1 MKKFKTKKYHNNRK
15 LILIFF
21 IIIFFIAFIYF
32 SFQKINKSYNNIV
45 LFLLKDMNKEK
56 NSYSIVKNLDYLVS
70 NYSFDDSLNKIVKNP
85 EIIYIYSTNN
95 DTYHEDLTIT
105 DAIHYLQKNLKKLGI
120 KSIVDD
126 KKITNLSLEKMD
138 NVEKDMVN
146 NHNISYY
153 IDIQK
158 ALTDK
163 TKITINNK
171 NYTKILFVL
180 EKNNSNYQKIKTI
193 YEKMNDYLNENYPGL
208 SRGILGKNDEIQYLG
223 ENNLL
228 IEIGGIDSTKEEVN
242 NSTEIIALMLYNIL
256 GDKM

>member
-15 LILIFF
+15 LILLFF
-21 IIIFFIAFIYF
+21 IIIFFIVFIYF

-95 DTYHEDLTIT
+95 DTYHEDPIIT
-105 DAIHYLQKNLKKLGI
+105 DAINYLQKNLKKLGI

-138 NVEKDMVN
+138 NAEKDMVN

-158 ALTDK
+158 ALIDK

-171 NYTKILFVL
+171 NYSKILFVL

-208 SRGILGKNDEIQYLG
+208 SRGILEKNDKIQYLG

-228 IEIGGIDSTKEEVN
+228 IEIGGLDSTEEEVN